1 MSTVLYLAHT
11 ECDGTLHKIA
21 LETLTAAKALAEGL
35 GAEFAVGLAG
45 ADIAAAADSIA
56 DCGAKFYGVTD
67 ALLNDGI
74 YSADLA
80 AAEAIAKA
88 AGADIIVA
96 PATSRYSRA
105 LPGLAIRLDGRVD
118 THLSGL
124 EVVDGKPV
132 AKRWFYRQRMEGSF
146 TREELPWVL
155 TLDSGCADAF
165 EGAGSAEVE
174 AVTADF
180 SGVRTKPMGMECVA
194 EDQQTIRPDAQLL
207 LVTGA
212 GWMKKQAD
220 GATHVAEAETTIT
233 AFMNETK
240 CSIGSSKSLVDI
252 TGEEG
257 EVISF
262 LTHMHQVGQTG
273 STPRHPKGLATC
285 CHGEEPH
292 VVGWRF
298 IKERR
303 AINTDASCGW
313 AQGKCDVLYVGDAF
327 EIMKKV
333 NELLG

>member
-1 MSTVLYLAHT
+1 MSTVLYIAHT
-11 ECDGTLHKIA
+11 ECDGTLA
-21 LETLTAAKALAEGL
+21 RVSLETLAAAKNLAEGM
-35 GAEFAVGLAG
+35 GAELAVGLVG
-45 ADIAAAADSIA
+45 ADVAAAADSIA
-56 DCGAKFYGVTD
+56 GCGGKFFAVTGPEF
-67 ALLNDGI
+67 NDGI
-74 YSADLA
+74 YSTDLA

-88 AGADIIVA
+88 VDAEIILA

-105 LPGLAIRLDGRVD
+105 LPGLAIRLGGRVD
-118 THLSGL
+118 THLSCV
-124 EVVDGKPV
+124 EAVDGKPV
-132 AKRWFYRQRMEGSF
+132 AKRWFYRQRMEGTL
-146 TREELPWVL
+146 TREERPWVL
-155 TLDSGCADAF
+155 TMDSGCAEAF
-165 EGAGSAEVE
+165 EGAGSADVE
-174 AVTADF
+174 AVSVDL
-180 SGVRTKPMGMECVA
+180 SGIRTKAAGMECVS
-194 EDQQTIRPDAQLL
+194 EDEQTIRPDAELL
-207 LVTGA
+207 FVTGA

-220 GATHVAEAETTIT
+220 GATHVADAESLISE
-233 AFMNETK
+233 FMGQTK

-273 STPRHPKGLATC
+273 SSPRHAKGLATC

-298 IKERR
+298 IQERR
-303 AINTDASCGW
+303 AINTDAGCGW